1 MTICALRT
9 MAPLLTIA
17 LAASA
22 IAAPKKA
29 VRESGPAIP
38 VLWQA
43 PADIS
48 TRDMIAGPGG
58 AEHQPKGPFKFL
70 KEDTAGS
77 NPKYTIEDANGSRWK
92 LKLGE
97 EAHPETA
104 ASRIVWAAGYYADTE
119 YFVPDIKVDG
129 VPSDLHRGGEQVEP
143 DGLMHNAR
151 LKLEPRGSKKEATWK
166 WKENPFTGTREFN
179 GLRVMMAL
187 INNWDLKDV
196 NNAIIDVDG
205 RKIYYISDLGA
216 SFGTTGLST
225 SRAAG
230 KGNLENYTN
239 SKFIDKVTETTVS
252 FGTPSRPALINFF
265 AERSF
270 KQRVDLEWIG
280 KDIPIADARWIGSVL
295 SKLSLQQLQAAFEA
309 AGYSPKEIVG
319 FSNVLAARIAE
330 LNHL

>member
-1 MTICALRT
+1 MNTSALRT
-9 MAPLLTIA
+9 MTPLLAIA
-17 LAASA
+17 LAVSA

-29 VRESGPAIP
+29 GREGGPGTPI
-38 VLWQA
+38 LWQD
-43 PADIS
+43 PGDVS
-48 TRDMIAGPGG
+48 TRDMIRGPGG
-58 AEHQPKGPFKFL
+58 VEHQPKGPFKFL

-77 NPKYTIEDANGSRWK
+77 NPKYTIEDANGFRWK

-97 EAHPETA
+97 EAHPETV
-104 ASRIVWAAGYYADTE
+104 ASRIVWVAGYYADTE
-119 YFVPDIKVDG
+119 YFFSDIKVDG
-129 VPSDLHRGGEQVEP
+129 VPSTLHRGGEQVEP

-151 LKLEPRGSKKEATWK
+151 LKLEPKNSKKEATWK

-196 NNAIIDVDG
+196 NNAIIDIDG
-205 RKIYYISDLGA
+205 RKVYYISDLGA

-239 SKFIDKVTETTVS
+239 SKFIDKVTETTVT
-252 FGTPSRPALINFF
+252 FGTPSRPALINVF
-265 AERSF
+265 AEPNF
-270 KQRVDLEWIG
+270 KERLDLEWIG

-295 SKLSLQQLQAAFEA
+295 AKLSLQQIQAAFEA

-319 FSNVLAARIAE
+319 FSNVLADRIAQ
-330 LNHL
+330 LNRL

>member
-1 MTICALRT
+1 MTIRALRR
-9 MAPLLTIA
+9 MAPLMTIA

-29 VRESGPAIP
+29 IKESGPGTP
-38 VLWQA
+38 VLWQD
-43 PADIS
+43 PVDVS
-48 TRDMIAGPGG
+48 TRDMVAGPGG
-58 AEHQPKGPFKFL
+58 AEHHPKGPFKFL

-77 NPKYTIEDANGSRWK
+77 NPKYTIEDANGLKWK

-97 EAHPETA
+97 EAHPETV

-119 YFVPDIKVDG
+119 YFFSDIKVDG
-129 VPSDLHRGGEQVEP
+129 VPSTLRRGGEQVEP
-143 DGLMHNAR
+143 DGLMHNTR
-151 LKLEPRGSKKEATWK
+151 LKLEPKNAKKQATWK

-196 NNAIIDVDG
+196 NNAIIDIDG

-239 SKFIDKVTETTVS
+239 SKFIDKVTETTVT
-252 FGTPSRPALINFF
+252 FGTPSRPALIDVF
-265 AERSF
+265 AEPNF
-270 KQRVDLEWIG
+270 KERLDLEWIG

-295 SKLSLQQLQAAFEA
+295 SRLSLRQLQAAFGA

-319 FSNVLAARIAE
+319 FSNVLADRIAQ
-330 LNHL
+330 LNRL